1 MQFDVVTLVPEYI
14 ESIRQNTLWRRAE
27 EKALLKLNCHQLRD
41 YGLGPQKLVDDTLY
55 GGGPG
60 MLLRVDVLVKALE
73 SIKKQS
79 KSRVLLASPQGPV
92 LNQAKAEQLSQDY
105 EQLILISGRYEGVD
119 ERFIEGWVDEMFSI
133 GDYILP
139 SGDLPCMVM
148 MESVSRCIKG
158 VVGDHRNVAEDSFS
172 DQLLKYPQYTRPEV
186 FLGRKVPDIL
196 LSGHHE
202 KIDQWRKDMA
212 KKNTLKR
219 RPDMVEKST
228 TKE

>member
-1 MQFDVVTLVPEYI
+1 MQFDVITLVPEYI
-14 ESIRQNTLWRRAE
+14 ESIRLNTLWRRAE
-27 EKALLKLNCHQLRD
+27 KKSLLALNCHQLRD
-41 YGLGPQKLVDDTLY
+41 YGLGPQNVVDDTLY

-73 SIKKQS
+73 NIKKMP
-79 KSRVLLASPQGPV
+79 KPRVLLASPQGPA
-92 LNQAKAEQLSQDY
+92 LTQAKAEQLSQDY
-105 EQLILISGRYEGVD
+105 EQLILVSGRYEGVD

-148 MESVSRCIKG
+148 MESVARCVKG
-158 VVGDHRNVAEDSFS
+158 VVGDHRNVEEDSFS

-202 KIDQWRKDMA
+202 KIEQWRKDMA

>member
-1 MQFDVVTLVPEYI
+1 MQFDVISLFPEYI
-14 ESIRQNTLWRRAE
+14 ESIRMNTLWRRAE
-27 EKALLKLNCHQLRD
+27 EKSLLALNCHQLRD
-41 YGLGPQKLVDDTLY
+41 FGLGPQKLVDDTLY

-60 MLLRVDVLVKALE
+60 MLLRVDVLVNAL
-73 SIKKQS
+73 SNIKKKT
-79 KSRVLLASPQGPV
+79 KSRVLLASPQGKR
-92 LNQAKAEQLSQDY
+92 LTQAKAQQLSQDY
-105 EQLILISGRYEGVD
+105 EQLILVSGRYEGVD

-158 VVGDHRNVAEDSFS
+158 VVGDHRNVEEDSFS
-172 DQLLKYPQYTRPEV
+172 QQLLKYPQYTRPEV
-186 FLGRKVPDIL
+186 FLERKVPDIL
-196 LSGHHE
+196 LSGNHK
-202 KIDQWRKDMA
+202 KINEWRKDMA

-219 RPDMVEKST
+219 RPDMVENST